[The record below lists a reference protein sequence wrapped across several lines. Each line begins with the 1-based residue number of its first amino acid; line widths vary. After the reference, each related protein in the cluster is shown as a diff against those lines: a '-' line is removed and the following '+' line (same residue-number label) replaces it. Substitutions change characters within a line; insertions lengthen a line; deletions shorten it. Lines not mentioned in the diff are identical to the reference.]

1 MLSPTGFVW
10 EPLTKEY
17 QSTPV
22 TGPESEHW
30 HLILSGK
37 EYETK
42 SKALTS
48 LAKALFSGKAD
59 AVAAINALAKTFK
72 YHRLSAQTTKE
83 KMGHKRKGRQPKGA
97 HNVIL
102 GYHLNATVLYQLH

>member
-1 MLSPTGFVW
+1 
-10 EPLTKEY
+10 
-17 QSTPV
+17 
-22 TGPESEHW
+22 
-30 HLILSGK
+30 LILSGQRK
-37 EYETK
+37 KAALATLARKIKKAYETK
-42 SKALTS
+42 VLTS